1 MAYHHGDLRRVLL
14 ETAAQM
20 VEAEGPAAL
29 SLRAVARRA
38 GVSHGAPA
46 RHFADKAALLTAVA
60 TEGMRAYHGALT
72 DALRQAGDSGLAR
85 ARAAAVTYVRFTIE
99 HPGASRLASHR
110 ELFDAEDPAFAA
122 AEQAVFELVRSTVA
136 AAQREGLA
144 GDVDPTALLIAIWS
158 TLHGLAMLWLGG
170 RLDHRLG
177 RLDLSTLIDQVVDFT
192 IDSRV
197 AG

>member
-1 MAYHHGDLRRVLL
+1 LAYHHGDLRRVLL
-14 ETAAQM
+14 ENAAQV

-60 TEGMRAYHGALT
+60 TEGMRNYHEALT
-72 DALRQAGDSGLAR
+72 DALRDAGDTGLAR
-85 ARAAAVTYVRFTIE
+85 ARAAALHLVRFTIE

-110 ELFDAEDPAFAA
+110 ELFDANDPAFVA
-122 AEQAVFELVRSTVA
+122 AEQAVFDLVRSTVA

-144 GDVDPTALLIAIWS
+144 SDADPTALLIAIWS

-170 RLDHRLG
+170 RLDQRLG
-177 RLDLSTLIDQVVDFT
+177 PLDLDTLIDQVIDFT
-192 IDSRV
+192 IDARV
-197 AG
+197 AR